1 MALNLHDE
9 KKKWLDWAIEIQSL
23 AQAGMTYGH
32 DVYDMERYE
41 RLWKFQ
47 QKCYLTKQ
55 IFQ

>member
-23 AQAGMTYGH
+23 AQAGMTYMIWSVMNVCG
-32 DVYDMERYE
+32 
-41 RLWKFQ
+41 KFQ